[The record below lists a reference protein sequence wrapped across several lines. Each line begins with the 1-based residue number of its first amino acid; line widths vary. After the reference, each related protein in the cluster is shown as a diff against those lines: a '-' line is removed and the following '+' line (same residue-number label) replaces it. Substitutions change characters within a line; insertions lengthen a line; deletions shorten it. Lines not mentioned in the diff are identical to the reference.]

1 MDYSLR
7 ALVGTPEV
15 LASATLEHPSTRIV
29 PLSRGLSL
37 IPLGDALLRELE
49 RGEEA
54 ATSVPGFL
62 LLSSSLMAW
71 VIRASEA
78 GAIAYIEAELYDA
91 VRSLSA
97 SVWDK
102 GRIALGP
109 LHEKTAV
116 ARALAHLGVT
126 DADPFTAVGLGRFNS
141 TEEWLA

>member
-7 ALVGTPEV
+7 ALVGSPAV
-15 LASATLEHPSTRIV
+15 LASATREHPLTRIV
-29 PLSRGLSL
+29 PLTHGLAL
-37 IPLGDALLRELE
+37 IPLGDVLLKEIEL
-49 RGEEA
+49 GNEA

-71 VIRASEA
+71 VVRASEA
-78 GAIAYIEAELYDA
+78 GPIAYIEAEYYEA

-109 LHEKTAV
+109 LHEKTALT
-116 ARALAHLGVT
+116 RALAHLGVA
-126 DADPFTAVGLGRFNS
+126 DADPFTALGLDRFRS
-141 TEEWLA
+141 TEEWLD